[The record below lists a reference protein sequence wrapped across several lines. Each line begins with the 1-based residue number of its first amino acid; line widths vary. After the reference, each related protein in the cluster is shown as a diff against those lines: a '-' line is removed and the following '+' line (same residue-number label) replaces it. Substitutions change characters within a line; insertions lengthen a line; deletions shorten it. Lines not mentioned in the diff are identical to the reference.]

1 MPPLWCLLI
10 GDENLFS
17 VDINQSST
25 VEQLKKKIKTEN
37 QHDLNIDPRKLTLYR
52 AEVDDSIDKYKT
64 TLITELNRLS
74 ENLSEC
80 RELDERHEL
89 SEIYG
94 EVPPEKR
101 YYTLVKRPKGESIYI
116 RACGGACLFVVRLL
130 APRPTTPPNQGLR
143 PLLAPSQSPTF
154 HFDMSQVRQSL
165 PALAST
171 SAIAGPH
178 PNCESIDPRPVAM
191 SLTLYRQPIANSL
204 RGGTILYLRAGPWR

>member
-1 MPPLWCLLI
+1 MLWNNKSHGSPQTWTPPLLYQMPPLWCLLI
-10 GDENLFS
+10 GDKNLFS
-17 VDINQSST
+17 VVADESST
-25 VEQLKKKIKTEN
+25 VEVLKEQIQTKRRP
-37 QHDLNIDPRKLTLYR
+37 DLDHINPCNLTLYR
-52 AEVDDSIDKYKT
+52 PEVDDSINKTKT

-80 RELDERHEL
+80 RELDERQEL

-154 HFDMSQVRQSL
+154 
-165 PALAST
+165 
-171 SAIAGPH
+171 
-178 PNCESIDPRPVAM
+178 
-191 SLTLYRQPIANSL
+191 
-204 RGGTILYLRAGPWR
+204 

>member
-1 MPPLWCLLI
+1 MLWNNKSRGSPQTWTPPLLYQMPPLWCLLI

-80 RELDERHEL
+80 RELDERH
-89 SEIYG
+89 
-94 EVPPEKR
+94 
-101 YYTLVKRPKGESIYI
+101 
-116 RACGGACLFVVRLL
+116 
-130 APRPTTPPNQGLR
+130 
-143 PLLAPSQSPTF
+143 
-154 HFDMSQVRQSL
+154 
-165 PALAST
+165 
-171 SAIAGPH
+171 
-178 PNCESIDPRPVAM
+178 
-191 SLTLYRQPIANSL
+191 
-204 RGGTILYLRAGPWR
+204 